1 VVCDGYLSLPKR
13 RFDEIGDSRIFHFT
27 PFPQTRRPSW
37 WPAMESPSPSLPNT
51 PPPMLVVV
59 TGPFIKKLLHNNFT
73 TKKYIKKSG
82 DVNDEANFSFF
93 CLLHK

>member
-1 VVCDGYLSLPKR
+1 VARYGV
-13 RFDEIGDSRIFHFT
+13 
-27 PFPQTRRPSW
+27 PQP
-37 WPAMESPSPSLPNT
+37 ESSKYPT
-51 PPPMLVVV
+51 PMLVVV